1 MNIKNL
7 LDNPHGLLNRRVK
20 KYGIKGCEHEQEG
33 QDLEGREDGPF

>member
-7 LDNPHGLLNRRVK
+7 LDNPHGLLDRRVK
-20 KYGIKGCEHEQEG
+20 KYGIKGRKHEQEG